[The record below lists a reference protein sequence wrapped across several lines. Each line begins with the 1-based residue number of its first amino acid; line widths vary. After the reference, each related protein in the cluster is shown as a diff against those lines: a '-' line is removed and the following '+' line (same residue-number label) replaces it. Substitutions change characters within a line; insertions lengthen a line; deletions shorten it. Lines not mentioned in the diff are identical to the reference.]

1 MVDPRHLGPSTP
13 ALFEYGTS
21 FDEFTHY
28 LFRYPAKFH
37 PPIIR
42 ALLDRLSEQG
52 ETIYDPFIGSG
63 SLAIEA
69 MATHR
74 NALGTDVDPL
84 AVAVAR
90 AKTRRYQVPSLRR
103 HAAHLL
109 EKLERHERPNVEYEK
124 RMFVDLSNA
133 NLHRQ
138 LHGLRAHVPDIPH
151 IEHWF
156 RRYVIVDLARIKREI
171 AALDVPASQKALF
184 EIVFASIIRNASN
197 ADPVPV
203 SGLEVTSHMLRKDAE
218 GRLVNPFHLFKRAI
232 AKALDAVEAFTDA
245 TSPSNFSVI
254 HQGDATIARMYKRK
268 AYHAAITSPPYHG
281 AVDYYRR
288 HKLEMYWLAQTKN
301 EDERRAL
308 LDHYIGR
315 LRVPRTN
322 GFLNKPAVGPLS
334 TFWEQ
339 RIRELK
345 PSRASGFR
353 HYQTTMR
360 SVFCRVAEG
369 LGEGRPFALVV
380 GHSRWNG
387 TEFPTADLF
396 EEIAGHLFAL
406 KDVLS
411 YPLKNRYMSYER
423 RNGAN
428 IQSEQVL
435 IFRRTAGKLEP

>member
-1 MVDPRHLGPSTP
+1 MVDPRHIGPSTP

-21 FDEFTHY
+21 FDELTHY

-37 PPIIR
+37 PPIVR
-42 ALLDRLSEQG
+42 ALLDRLSEPG
-52 ETIYDPFIGSG
+52 ETVYDPFIGSG

-69 MATHR
+69 MATGR
-74 NALGTDVDPL
+74 NALGTDIDPL

-90 AKTRRYQVPSLRR
+90 AKTRRYQIPSLRQ

-109 EKLERHERPNVEYEK
+109 ERLERHERPEAEYEK

-133 NLHRQ
+133 NLDRQ
-138 LHGLRAHVPDIPH
+138 LHGLRAYVPDIPT

-171 AALDVPASQKALF
+171 AALDAPASQKALF

-218 GRLVNPFHLFKRAI
+218 GRLVNPFRLFKRAI
-232 AKALDAVEAFTDA
+232 AKSLDAVERFTNATRPSNFALIRQCDA
-245 TSPSNFSVI
+245 TSANM
-254 HQGDATIARMYKRK
+254 HKRS
-268 AYHAAITSPPYHG
+268 AYQAAITSPPYHG

-301 EDERRAL
+301 EEERRAL
-308 LDHYIGR
+308 LDQYIGR

-322 GFLNKPAVGPLS
+322 GFLDKPSVGPLS
-334 TFWEQ
+334 AFWEQ

-360 SVFCRVAEG
+360 SVFCRLAEG
-369 LGEGRPFALVV
+369 LDEGRPLALVV
-380 GHSRWNG
+380 GHSSWNG

-396 EEIAGHLFAL
+396 EEIAGRQFAL
-406 KDVLS
+406 RDVLN
-411 YPLKNRYMSYER
+411 YP
-423 RNGAN
+423 
-428 IQSEQVL
+428 
-435 IFRRTAGKLEP
+435 